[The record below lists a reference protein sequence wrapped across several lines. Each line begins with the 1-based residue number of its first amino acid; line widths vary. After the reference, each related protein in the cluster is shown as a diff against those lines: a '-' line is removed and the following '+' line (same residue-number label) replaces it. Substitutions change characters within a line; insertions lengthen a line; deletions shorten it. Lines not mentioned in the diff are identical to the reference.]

1 MKCLAILV
9 TAVLFELGACGSS
22 PALSPPA
29 AVTPIVSQVPSE
41 AGSVAPVVQTSR
53 PSATV
58 GSAHSPARNPYG
70 IAANGLLLYDRGG
83 DIYSAEP
90 SGTGETALITGPTT
104 DDGPMWSR
112 DGTKFAFVRTV
123 SPDHVRLMTADADG
137 SHVRQLSSQQL
148 TGLDWADWS
157 SDGKQLVAHHTIGG
171 HGSIS
176 ILTDDGRDSLRTLA
190 LATVEPA
197 GFVGWLPPK
206 GGELIFVGHPSGGGS
221 DLGLY
226 AIHLDGTGLRQITL
240 KHHESAD
247 QISFQDL
254 SLTADG
260 SEAVFWNWE
269 PGVVDY
275 QCCSVH
281 FVDLATGQDRRMT
294 YESSARSDIRPILS
308 PDGTKIVVESG
319 GDGIPSQLMVAPA
332 DASAPGALI
341 GPSYAYDVEHSFEIS
356 PDGSTIVLYI
366 AGEQTRLLD
375 LRTGAITILS
385 QSMGNL
391 PSWQRR
397 SN

>member
-1 MKCLAILV
+1 MKRPAILV
-9 TAVLFELGACGSS
+9 TAVLFVLGACGSS

-29 AVTPIVSQVPSE
+29 GVTPPVSQVPSQ
-41 AGSVAPVVQTSR
+41 AGSAAPSVQTSM
-53 PSATV
+53 PSIVV
-58 GSAHSPARNPYG
+58 GSAPSRARNPYG

-83 DIYSAEP
+83 DIFSADP

-112 DGTKFAFVRTV
+112 DGTKFAFVRAV
-123 SPDHVRLMTADADG
+123 SADHVQLMSADANG
-137 SHVRQLSSQQL
+137 SHVRQLSRQRL

-157 SDGKQLVAHHTIGG
+157 PDGKQLVAHHTIAG

-190 LATVEPA
+190 LDKVEPS
-197 GFVGWLPPK
+197 GFVGWMPPM
-206 GGELIFVGHPSGGGS
+206 GRELIFVGHPGVIPS
-221 DLGLY
+221 DLGIY
-226 AIHLDGTGLRQITL
+226 AIHPDGTGLRQITL
-240 KHHESAD
+240 KHHESGD
-247 QISFQDL
+247 QVSFQDL
-254 SLTADG
+254 SLSADG

-281 FVDLATGQDRRMT
+281 FVDLTTGQDRRMT

-332 DASAPGALI
+332 DASAPGVLI
-341 GPSYAYDVEHSFEIS
+341 GPTYAYDVEHSFDIS
-356 PDGSTIVLYI
+356 PDGSTVVLYM
-366 AGEQTRLLD
+366 AGEQVRFID
-375 LRTGAITILS
+375 LRTGAITNLS
-385 QSMGNL
+385 QIMGDP